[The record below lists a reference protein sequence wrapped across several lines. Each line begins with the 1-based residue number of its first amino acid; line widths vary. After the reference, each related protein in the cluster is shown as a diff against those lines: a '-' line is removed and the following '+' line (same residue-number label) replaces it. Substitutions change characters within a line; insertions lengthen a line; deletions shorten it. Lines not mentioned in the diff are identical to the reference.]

1 MIKHLKL
8 GVPVQDIATGIKG
21 VLSLLRIQQDLRIDY
36 LLQPSALSADDGLP
50 LKQIWLVGERV
61 KGGEFTARAF
71 PTAVLGADARD
82 SVTGYRGVA
91 TAIYLYQSGCLHV
104 ELQPKGLI
112 KGNIIAPLDFYV
124 GRIISKALE
133 VKSDEEKEV
142 EKEKRPSPGVFVNPT
157 PRSPSVQ

>member
-8 GVPVQDIATGIKG
+8 GTPVQDIATGIRG

-36 LLQPSALSADDGLP
+36 LLQPSSLSEDDGLP
-50 LKQIWLVGERV
+50 LKQLWLVGERV

-91 TAIYLYQSGCLHV
+91 TAIYLYQSGCVHV
-104 ELQPKGLI
+104 ELQPRGLI
-112 KGNIIAPLDFYV
+112 KGNIIAPLDFYI
-124 GRIISKALE
+124 GRIVSKALVE
-133 VKSDEEKEV
+133 QTEEEKEV
-142 EKEKRPSPGVFVNPT
+142 EKATHPSPGAFVSPT
-157 PRSPSVQ
+157 PRSPSIQ